1 VEVGAESAHSKEGTA
16 DTDSG
21 TAELGLGRLNDT
33 AQRGG
38 GEGVLSFSL
47 ISLQSF
53 SPI

>member
-38 GEGVLSFSL
+38 ALVLTHFPPVIFPHL
-47 ISLQSF
+47 I
-53 SPI
+53 